1 MTKSHDSDFN
11 GFYAAT
17 ASRVIGYL
25 GVVLGDTAEAEDAAH
40 EAYARA
46 WQRWSKL
53 RHYENPEAWVRTVA
67 LRVAVNSWRK
77 AKNRL
82 IAQRRSDHA
91 EPRDSPDVAGLSQ
104 DRLLVID
111 ALRKIPVAQRQAL
124 VLFHMQGLSVAE
136 IAQETGVPA
145 GTIKA
150 RLSRG
155 RKALAP
161 YLSQFADEEETP
173 PHLTGTSPA
182 TAKKTREMIS
192 GA

>member
-17 ASRVIGYL
+17 APRVIGYL
-25 GVVLGDTAEAEDAAH
+25 CVVLGDMAEAEDAAH

-46 WQRWSKL
+46 WQRWSKI
-53 RHYENPEAWVRTVA
+53 RNYDKPEAWVRTVA

-82 IAQRRSDHA
+82 IAQRRSNHA
-91 EPRDSPDVAGLSQ
+91 EPRDSPDPAGLSQ
-104 DRLLVID
+104 DRLVVIE
-111 ALRKIPVAQRQAL
+111 ALRKIPVEQRQAL

-136 IAQETGVPA
+136 IAHETGIPV

-155 RKALAP
+155 RRALAP
-161 YLSQFADEEETP
+161 YLSQFADDEEDAMSA
-173 PHLTGTSPA
+173 SPQSA
-182 TAKKTREMIS
+182 AKKTREMIS